1 MQFSDMKIG
10 NVYSFSTYSTAFL
23 GARITRA
30 KLIGSVN
37 AGMARKF
44 SPIDQTYPQVFPT
57 LPQGSVYDVDG
68 QQYFLFEQQNG
79 STLVMAKQW
88 INESSLEEIQSVNIV
103 IRIEGADASAADK
116 ASRALKAAG
125 INDFSYKIE

>member
-30 KLIGSVN
+30 KLLGSVN
-37 AGMARKF
+37 ASMARKF

-57 LPQGSVYDVDG
+57 LPQGTVYDIEG
-68 QQYFLFEQQNG
+68 QEYFLFEQQNG
-79 STLVMAKQW
+79 STLVMSMQW
-88 INESSLEEIQSVNIV
+88 INEASLEEIQTVNIV
-103 IRIEGADASAADK
+103 IRIEGANGADADK

-125 INDFSYKIE
+125 ITDFSYKIE